1 MSPTNIRFQKQRELG
16 DIISDTFKFIRQN
29 FKPLGKFIFN
39 ITGPVF
45 VILLVAIGFYSYVGM
60 ESFGNSVFNIASE
73 LDPTVYLVSLFIML
87 SALLAF
93 YVLLYATVLHYIR
106 SYVEHD
112 GAVVD
117 TDVYQ
122 GVKRDFTGMLGL
134 LILSTII
141 TAAGTLLCIL
151 PGIFLWV
158 PLSLAPAL
166 LVFRG
171 NSAIDAISDSFE
183 LVKDNWWISFFTLFV
198 MGLLVYIIGMVFQFP
213 LMIYYFFKAF
223 ITARE
228 ASTVDPSSLF
238 DWVYVVA
245 NVISSLIQ
253 YLLYT
258 VVVISSALIFYNL
271 DEKKNFTGS
280 MRTISNLGESDRE

>member
-1 MSPTNIRFQKQRELG
+1 MSPNKIIFHKQRELG
-16 DIISDTFKFIRQN
+16 DIISDTFKFLRQN

-45 VILLVAIGFYSYVGM
+45 VILLVSIGFYSYVGM
-60 ESFGNSVFNIASE
+60 ESFGNSIFDLANN
-73 LDPTVYLVSLFIML
+73 LDPTVYIVSLFIML

-93 YVLLYATVLHYIR
+93 YVLLYTTVLHYIR

-112 GAVVD
+112 GVVLD
-117 TDVYQ
+117 TEVYK
-122 GVKRDFTGMLGL
+122 GVKMDFAGMLGL

-151 PGIFLWV
+151 PGIFVWV
-158 PLSLAPAL
+158 PLSLAPSL
-166 LVFRG
+166 LVLRR
-171 NSAIDAISDSFE
+171 NSVIDAISDSFD
-183 LVKDNWWISFFTLFV
+183 LVKNNWWITFFLFLI
-198 MGLLVYIIGMVFQFP
+198 MGLLVYLISLVFQFP

-223 ITARE
+223 ISARE
-228 ASTVDPSSLF
+228 ASAVDPSSLF
-238 DWVYVVA
+238 DWVYVVT
-245 NVISSLIQ
+245 NVISSLVQ

-258 VVVISSALIFYNL
+258 VVVVASAFVYYNL

-280 MRTISNLGESDRE
+280 YRTISNLGSSENE

>member
-1 MSPTNIRFQKQRELG
+1 MSPTNFKFQKQRELG
-16 DIISDTFKFIRQN
+16 DIISDTFKFIREN

-45 VILLVAIGFYSYVGM
+45 LILLLAIGFYSYVGID
-60 ESFGNSVFNIASE
+60 SFGTNIFSIASD

-87 SALLAF
+87 TALLVF

-117 TDVYQ
+117 IEVYQ
-122 GVKRDFTGMLGL
+122 GVKRDFGGMLGL
-134 LILSTII
+134 LILSTVISL
-141 TAAGTLLCIL
+141 TGTLLCIL

-166 LVFRG
+166 LVFRR
-171 NSAIDAISDSFE
+171 NSVIDAISDSFE
-183 LVKDNWWISFFTLFV
+183 LVKNNWWITFFTLFV
-198 MGLLVYIIGMVFQFP
+198 MTLLVYIISLVFQFP
-213 LMIYYFFKAF
+213 LMIYYFLKAF
-223 ITARE
+223 VAAKE
-228 ASTVDPSSLF
+228 ASAVDPSSLF

-245 NVISSLIQ
+245 NVISSLVQ

-258 VVVISSALIFYNL
+258 IVVISSAFIYYNL

-280 MRTISNLGESDRE
+280 MRTISNLGTLDKE